1 MERQLILNNKQIIT
15 ELLKEEEFE
24 DEILLRL
31 IPKKRKPFNSL
42 FSTRKTEGFF
52 KKLFE
57 VILVMMKSNF
67 ENSSV

>member
-1 MERQLILNNKQIIT
+1 MERQLILNNNQIIT
-15 ELLKEEEFE
+15 ELLKEEFE
-24 DEILLRL
+24 DEILLSL